1 MSTVALGALLA
12 PLNSTM
18 LAVAL
23 PEIRTDFGLSHA
35 SVGWLVSTYL
45 IAMAVVQ
52 PAAGRLGDE
61 IGRLRVFRAALLAFL
76 VFSLAAVFAPTFELL
91 VAFRTLQA
99 VSGAILIPNGI
110 GMLRAAVPAARF
122 GTYSGINSA
131 VIGATAAA
139 GPLVGAGI
147 LAFAPWRALFLVN
160 IPVVAAASVM
170 ASRLPSAQETTE
182 SRRMSLPGLA
192 LFAALLVVLTWTL
205 NSLRSGSAS
214 GQLAGLV
221 LLAVVA
227 AVFIAHQRNA
237 SVPVA
242 AWSLFR
248 NRGFVGAS
256 SHILLMNL
264 VMYTTLLAVP
274 FFITDVQHRSATV
287 AGLLLGAMAALQ
299 SLSAPFAGRISD
311 SVGRRLPTLISSSL
325 ATFAAILLL
334 AGVGKHESFWF
345 LGIAVTILGLGVGI
359 GFVTS
364 SAAAVESVPGAL
376 SGTASGTQ
384 SMMRYAGSILG
395 TGILT
400 GLLATGED
408 ADPSIATFRILFLVV
423 ASIAAISFAAAAM
436 VRPFAAHR

>member
-1 MSTVALGALLA
+1 MATVALGALLA

-35 SVGWLVSTYL
+35 SVGWLISTYL

-61 IGRLRVFRAALLAFL
+61 VGRVKVFRAALIAFL
-76 VFSLAAVFAPTFELL
+76 IFSVAAAFAPTFGFL

-99 VSGAILIPNGI
+99 ISGAILIPNGI
-110 GMLRAAVPAARF
+110 GMLRAAVPAHRF

-131 VIGATAAA
+131 IIGATAAA

-147 LAFAPWRALFLVN
+147 LAFAPWRGLFLVN
-160 IPVVAAASVM
+160 IPVIIAASIL
-170 ASRLPSAQETTE
+170 AARLPATQDRAE
-182 SRRMSLPGLA
+182 SRRLSIPGLA
-192 LFAALLVVLTWTL
+192 LFAALLLVLTWTL
-205 NSLRSGSAS
+205 NSTRSGSTS
-214 GQLAGLV
+214 GQAAGLGI
-221 LLAVVA
+221 LVVIA
-227 AVFIAHQRNA
+227 IAFIAHQRVA

-248 NRGFVGAS
+248 NRSFVGAS

-287 AGLLLGAMAALQ
+287 AGFILGSMAALQ

-311 SVGRRLPTLISSSL
+311 TVGRRIPTVTSSL
-325 ATFAAILLL
+325 IAIFAAILLL
-334 AGVGKHESFWF
+334 AGVSKDEPIWF
-345 LGIAVTILGLGVGI
+345 LGMAVTILGLGVGI

-364 SAAAVESVPGAL
+364 SAAAVESVAGSL
-376 SGTASGTQ
+376 SGTAAGTQ
-384 SMMRYAGSILG
+384 SMMRYAGSIVG

-408 ADPSIATFRILFLVV
+408 ADPTIATFRVLFVVV
-423 ASIAAISFAAAAM
+423 AVIATASLGAAVM
-436 VRPFAAHR
+436 IRPFAIHR